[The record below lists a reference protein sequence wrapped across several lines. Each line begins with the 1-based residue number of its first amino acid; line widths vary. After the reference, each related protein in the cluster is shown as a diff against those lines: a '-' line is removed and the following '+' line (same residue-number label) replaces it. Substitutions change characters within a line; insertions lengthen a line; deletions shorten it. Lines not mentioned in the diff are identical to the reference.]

1 MRRGYHGLARLFG
14 VGFGLFAL
22 SCSSPERTA
31 GIINPHA
38 DEESERAGREP
49 VTDAG
54 RAYAW
59 RRLAWLDEDGRIAPG
74 VLRTALDQREANMA
88 AWAGS
93 SRIAGIA
100 PT

>member
-1 MRRGYHGLARLFG
+1 MKYARIVPPG
-14 VGFGLFAL
+14 AL
-22 SCSSPERTA
+22 VIGMLLVLSSCTTGQQAVQRPPKATHQDGAAVRMPATGAWE
-31 GIINPHA
+31 GHQ
-38 DEESERAGREP
+38 
-49 VTDAG
+49 
-54 RAYAW
+54 W